1 MGLDPR
7 LKEDII
13 QKLKEQGHKEAVDP
27 NDWVKVKEDLLLIAD
42 WFVDYCSLMN
52 LRCQFTSIIRPKI
65 KGISKT
71 DIHADKRAFDV
82 SLIGWTDSDARDCA
96 LTAGRELQGLGAI
109 SAKDGRERVCVFE
122 DGIHAGKGRHLHF
135 QVRP

>member
-82 SLIGWTDSDARDCA
+82 SLIGWTDSDARD
-96 LTAGRELQGLGAI
+96 
-109 SAKDGRERVCVFE
+109 GRERVCVFE